1 MNLIEKQ
8 YVVFMLGKEEY
19 GIDIMNVREIVPHQD
34 SIKIPNAPNFI
45 SGIINYR
52 GTVIPIIDLK
62 KRFNLTDSQVDGNTR
77 IIVINLDEKQIG
89 FIVDEASQ
97 TVRLQ
102 DKEID
107 PTPDIVAG
115 VDRKYITGVGKLE
128 SRLII
133 LIDLEKVLTEEE
145 KKEIHQMDD

>member
-1 MNLIEKQ
+1 MAEKQ
-8 YVVFMLGKEEY
+8 YVVFKLGKEEY
-19 GIDIMNVREIVPHQD
+19 GIDIMNVREIVPHQE
-34 SIKIPNAPNFI
+34 SIKVPNVPDFV

-62 KRFNLTDSQVDGNTR
+62 KRFNLLDSEVNANTR
-77 IIVINLDEKQIG
+77 IIVINLKEKQVG

-97 TVRLQ
+97 TVRL
-102 DKEID
+102 DDNEID

-115 VDRKYITGVGKLE
+115 VDRKYITGVGKID

-145 KKEIHQMDD
+145 KKEIHKMDA